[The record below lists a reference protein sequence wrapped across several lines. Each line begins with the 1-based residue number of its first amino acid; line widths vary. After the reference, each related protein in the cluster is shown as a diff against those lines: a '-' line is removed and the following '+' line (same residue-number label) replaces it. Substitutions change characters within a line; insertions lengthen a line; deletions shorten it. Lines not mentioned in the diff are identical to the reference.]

1 MSITKKLYI
10 SFTISFFVWNGG
22 WLLHAIF
29 LLNNTASQNI
39 LVYVVSPL
47 IWLFSLLLAFLII
60 FLKTKQYDKD
70 YKKINRLSAKKL
82 KTLSENTMNLP
93 VYMLILF
100 LIIYAIASPI
110 QIYLYYYITG
120 SIYSILSGV
129 FMTIAGLIAV
139 TPIPFFTTGF
149 FLQKINSQISKE
161 TTKRNIKTKAI
172 KISLNFKTLYS
183 FISAMLG
190 MSFFI
195 LGFVYFYNINK
206 TIDSELENYM
216 YYQENLI
223 KTNSNLQNFDEK
235 QIIDFAKNI
244 KYKKGINIFVANNKA
259 ELIFKSKKI
268 KFWNKLNTDRLK
280 TDIKNKKTDAF
291 YENNYNNLISY
302 TPINKNYTLLFV
314 TNIKNITKIFSDY
327 LLWSAV
333 MVSMSFYVVLTIL
346 FFSNLWN
353 IRSIN
358 KIVEL
363 LKTVSTGD
371 FTKFDGKS
379 STDEIGSMI
388 DNYNVLLTK
397 ISFIIKNVDSSS
409 MQLINVS
416 KQLISVSMQISQ
428 NANKHAS
435 ATEGI
440 ANSME
445 KMITMVNSNTEYA
458 TITGKT
464 TQKSVNEIEQSKKA
478 FIETIDAITKISNKT
493 ALVNEISFQTNIL
506 SLNASIEAARAG
518 KAGKGFAVVAQEVR
532 KLAEKSKLA
541 SDEITEL
548 SENGSQI
555 SKIADKKLKE
565 LIPEI
570 TKSAKLV
577 NSIVAAS
584 KAQQKS
590 ANTINSSI
598 QQLTQTTTEN
608 SATAEEMATSAE
620 ELATQAEKLKN
631 IISDFKIGSSWKI
644 ELENKKTNNNLTDND
659 YEEF

>member
-1 MSITKKLYI
+1 MNILKKLYI

-29 LLNNTASQNI
+29 LLNTTASQNV
-39 LVYVVSPL
+39 LVYTLSPL
-47 IWLFSLLLAFLII
+47 IWLLSLLLAFLII
-60 FLKTKQYDKD
+60 FIKTKQYDENYSNLKS
-70 YKKINRLSAKKL
+70 LSTQEIR
-82 KTLSENTMNLP
+82 TLSEKTMNLP

-120 SIYSILSGV
+120 STYSILSGI
-129 FMTIAGLIAV
+129 FMTVAGLIAV

-149 FLQKINSQISKE
+149 FLQKINSRISLE
-161 TTKRNIKTKAI
+161 TAKRNIEIKAI

-206 TIDSELENYM
+206 TIDSELANYQ
-216 YYQENLI
+216 YYQQNLI
-223 KTNSNLQNFDEK
+223 KANDNLQDANKEQVVK
-235 QIIDFAKNI
+235 FAKNI
-244 KYKKGINIFVANNKA
+244 KYKEDINIFVANNKT
-259 ELIFKSKKI
+259 EIIFKSKEI
-268 KFWNKLNTDRLK
+268 KFWNKFNSDRLK

-291 YENNYNNLISY
+291 YDNNFNNLISY
-302 TPINKNYTLLFV
+302 TPINENYTLLFV
-314 TNIKNITKIFSDY
+314 LNVKSITKIFSDY
-327 LLWSAV
+327 IIWSAV

-371 FTKFDGKS
+371 FTKLDGKS
-379 STDEIGSMI
+379 STDEIGLMI
-388 DNYNVLLTK
+388 DNYNILLSK
-397 ISFIIKNVDSSS
+397 ISSIIRNVNSSS
-409 MQLINVS
+409 MQLVIVA
-416 KQLISVSMQISQ
+416 KQLSSVSVQIAQ
-428 NANKHAS
+428 NANNQAGT
-435 ATEGI
+435 TEAI

-445 KMITMVNSNTEYA
+445 NMITMVNSNTQNA
-458 TITGKT
+458 TITEKT
-464 TQKSVNEIEQSKKA
+464 TQKSVKEIEQSNKA
-478 FIETIDAITKISNKT
+478 FIETIEAITKISNKT
-493 ALVNEISFQTNIL
+493 AMINDISFQTNIL

-518 KAGKGFAVVAQEVR
+518 NAGKGFAVVGQEVR

-548 SENGSQI
+548 SENGSLI

-577 NSIVAAS
+577 NNIVVSS
-584 KAQQKS
+584 KKQQKN
-590 ANTINSSI
+590 ANTINTSV

-608 SATAEEMATSAE
+608 SSTAEEMATSAE
-620 ELATQAEKLKN
+620 ELTAQAEKLKN

-644 ELENKKTNNNLTDND
+644 ELENIKTKN
-659 YEEF
+659 